1 MKVHEIPV
9 IRVLIKSYQNK
20 AEKPTMKQSIKVL
33 NIKVM
38 TAIIKQDGKT
48 IKQAGLSCA
57 KFRISWSCLR
67 FGLTSKAY

>member
-1 MKVHEIPV
+1 MPMKVHEIPA
-9 IRVLIKSYQNK
+9 IRVMIKSYQNK
-20 AEKPTMKQSIKVL
+20 AEKQSIKVL

-57 KFRISWSCLR
+57 KLSISWSCLR